1 MPRAPRPR
9 APPAAALRPQDLN
22 ALMQCEDR
30 ACAHQ
35 RGDVEVWFADIAGR
49 MAQLFGATPYVVG
62 AMAWFHDK
70 SVLKA
75 LEQCRGVSF
84 VITSERGCGRYH
96 AARFG
101 ALRPF
106 QAADAG
112 RSAVRAVGRAT
123 GRRRAL
129 MHHKFAV
136 GLDADRQPVWVLTGS
151 YNPTQH
157 SRLSTENALLLRRPE
172 VAEVYFREYARLY
185 GISRHV
191 RCAAR

>member
-84 VITSERGCGRYH
+84 VITSERGCGRH
-96 AARFG
+96 H
-101 ALRPF
+101 
-106 QAADAG
+106 
-112 RSAVRAVGRAT
+112 AVRAEGRAT

>member
-1 MPRAPRPR
+1 MTRP
-9 APPAAALRPQDLN
+9 LRPQSSRPQNLN
-22 ALMQCEDR
+22 GLIECTERDG
-30 ACAHQ
+30 AHTH
-35 RGDVEVWFADIAGR
+35 GDTEVWFSNIANR
-49 MAQLFGATPYVVG
+49 MAQLFASTPYVVG
-62 AMAWFHDK
+62 AMAWFHDR

-84 VITSERGCGRYH
+84 IITSERGCGRHH

-106 QAADAG
+106 HAADAG
-112 RSAVRAVGRAT
+112 RSAVRIVGRCT

-136 GLDADRQPVWVLTGS
+136 GLDDARCPAWVLTGS
-151 YNPTQH
+151 YNPTVH
-157 SRLSTENALLLRRPE
+157 SRLSTENTLLLRKPE
-172 VAEVYFREYARLY
+172 VAEVYFQEYARLY

-191 RCAAR
+191 RLNAARS